1 MKRFSIKKY
10 AVYVCLA
17 GSVLIG
23 AAIVWCV
30 SINHFRNQAIVTQGK
45 VITFAKSLSENRT
58 SYDGRPKTTTPTYAP
73 VVRFLTQDGRS
84 IEFTSKAGSNPP
96 RYAKGETV
104 DVLYPASSPEK
115 ASIDDFSSL
124 WMGPL
129 IVGGP
134 GLLLILLGAGI
145 IVIPGL
151 KGRKN
156 AILRR
161 SGTAVE
167 ADFQRVEKNT
177 NLNIGGRNPF
187 NVITEWRD
195 PSTSETHT
203 FRSDNL
209 WYDPSGQIDR
219 EKITVFMER
228 NNPKKYY
235 VDLSFLPTKKT

>member
-1 MKRFSIKKY
+1 MKQFSIKKFALY
-10 AVYVCLA
+10 LCLA
-17 GSVLIG
+17 GAVLIG
-23 AAIVWCV
+23 AAGVWCV
-30 SINHFRNQAIVTQGK
+30 SISHFRNQAIVTQGK
-45 VITFAKSLSENRT
+45 VMGFSKSLTRNRT
-58 SYDGRPKTTTPTYAP
+58 RPDSRPTTTTPTYAP
-73 VVRFLTQDGRS
+73 IVRFVTEDGRS
-84 IEFTSKAGSNPP
+84 IEFISKAGSNPP
-96 RYAKGETV
+96 RYSKGDTV
-104 DVLYPASSPEK
+104 EVLYSSSSPEN
-115 ASIDDFSSL
+115 ATINDFSSL

-134 GLLLILLGAGI
+134 GLALVLLGAGI

-156 AILRR
+156 ERLRR
-161 SGTAVE
+161 TGTAVE
-167 ADFQRVEKNT
+167 ADFQGIEKNK

-187 NVITEWRD
+187 NVITVWRD

-209 WYDPSGQIDR
+209 WYDPTGQIDR

-235 VDLSFLPTKKT
+235 VDLSFLPAQKK